1 MVSRPPVRSSAS
13 QAPAT
18 GRGAPAPGDLYRLT
32 IGDMDAW
39 TAMRNRLFP
48 QEDEVQRREIA
59 ALLAVESEAAFAV
72 RSGEAWL
79 GFIELRERSHGEGC
93 ETSPVGYIEALW
105 VAADRR
111 RRGVAR
117 QLVEA
122 ALDWCRERGL
132 CDLCSDTQIDNVVSQ
147 AVHRRLGFEET
158 ERLVTYRMT
167 VPTR

>member
-1 MVSRPPVRSSAS
+1 
-13 QAPAT
+13 
-18 GRGAPAPGDLYRLT
+18 
-32 IGDMDAW
+32 
-39 TAMRNRLFP
+39 MRNCLFP

-72 RSGEAWL
+72 RCGEAWL
-79 GFIELRERSHGEGC
+79 GFIELRERSHGEGS